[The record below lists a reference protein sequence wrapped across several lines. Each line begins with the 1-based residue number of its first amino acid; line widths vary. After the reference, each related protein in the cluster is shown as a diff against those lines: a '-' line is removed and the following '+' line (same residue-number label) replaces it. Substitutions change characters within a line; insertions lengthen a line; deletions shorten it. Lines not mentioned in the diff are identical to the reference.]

1 MLVNLGT
8 KRVKNNR
15 IKVKTGSSCVY
26 KESLIYSVY
35 LVIYLLHVLLYESL
49 WRIHCKL
56 HSQDRLSIM

>member
-1 MLVNLGT
+1 MFVNLGT

-35 LVIYLLHVLLYESL
+35 LFIYCMFYFMNLYDEYTVSCIL
-49 WRIHCKL
+49 RI
-56 HSQDRLSIM
+56 D

>member
-15 IKVKTGSSCVY
+15 IKVKTGSSLCLQRISY
-26 KESLIYSVY
+26 LLSLFIY
-35 LVIYLLHVLLYESL
+35 LFIYLLHVILYESL

-56 HSQDRLSIM
+56 HS

>member
-26 KESLIYSVY
+26 KQSFIYSVY
-35 LVIYLLHVLLYESL
+35 LFIYCMLYFMNLYDEL
-49 WRIHCKL
+49 
-56 HSQDRLSIM
+56 

>member
-15 IKVKTGSSCVY
+15 FKVKTGSSLCLHA
-26 KESLIYSVY
+26 KNLLFTRFIY
-35 LVIYLLHVLLYESL
+35 LFIYLLHVLLYESL

-56 HSQDRLSIM
+56 HS